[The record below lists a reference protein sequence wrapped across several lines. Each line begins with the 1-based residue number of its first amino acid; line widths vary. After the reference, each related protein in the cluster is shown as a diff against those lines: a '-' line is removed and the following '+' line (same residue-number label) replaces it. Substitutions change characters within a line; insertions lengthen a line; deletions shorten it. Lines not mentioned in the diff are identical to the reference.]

1 MKIIEVG
8 QLWLDNNKAWLG
20 DSYTEEMLYVVCSRE
35 PDEPWICMC
44 FQEWKMGSF
53 EREFSSTE
61 LNKLKFVGNLSDIKD
76 TERLNFE
83 LSHTTE
89 WQGFMGSRDKGSYEE
104 LQVFF
109 GHGHNN
115 PIFEAPTRRECLD
128 MAILYVKE
136 FEGGD

>member
-61 LNKLKFVGNLSDIKD
+61 LNKLKFVGSLSDIKD
-76 TERLNFE
+76 TERLDFE

-89 WQGFMGSRDKGSYEE
+89 WQGFLSKDKGSYEE
-104 LQVFF
+104 LMLFIGGDTF
-109 GHGHNN
+109 KDFTG
-115 PIFEAPTRRECLD
+115 ATRRDCID
-128 MAILYVKE
+128 QAILYVKE
-136 FEGGD
+136 LEGGD